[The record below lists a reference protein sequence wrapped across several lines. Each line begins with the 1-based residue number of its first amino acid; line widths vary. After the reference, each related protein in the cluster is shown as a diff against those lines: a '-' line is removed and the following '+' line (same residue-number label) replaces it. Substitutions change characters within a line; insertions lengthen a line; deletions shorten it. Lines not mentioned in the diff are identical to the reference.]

1 MSLEQVIAENTAA
14 IKELIAVFQGAN
26 TKTAAPKAE
35 KVEAPKA
42 EKAQKAE
49 PQSSG
54 ATKEPESTAPSD
66 SGTSEPITF
75 AQLAD
80 LFRVLLASKGPEVGR
95 ATLDLFTKGK
105 LSAIPEDQWEA
116 AAEAIRKAGA

>member
-54 ATKEPESTAPSD
+54 ATSAPESTAPSD

-80 LFRVLLASKGPEVGR
+80 LFRALLASKGPEVGR